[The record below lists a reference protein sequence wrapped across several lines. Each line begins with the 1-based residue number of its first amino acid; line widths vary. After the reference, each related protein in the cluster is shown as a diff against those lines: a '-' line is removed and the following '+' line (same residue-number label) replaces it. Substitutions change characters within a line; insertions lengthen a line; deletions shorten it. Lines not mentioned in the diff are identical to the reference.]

1 MYFYI
6 YIYMTRLTKADY
18 ITILTH
24 YGKRMPKGK
33 TRATLKRIKG
43 ATNRLIA
50 SKLCHCVKKVS
61 RSGKK
66 YKSEKITIPIC
77 IASILKRRGLKL
89 TGRFACKKKFILTSR
104 KKNKMVKTRKISY
117 LHARRRGR
125 RRRRHRSTKRRRAK

>member
-1 MYFYI
+1 
-6 YIYMTRLTKADY
+6 MTHLTKADY

-24 YGKRMPKGK
+24 YGKRIPKGK

-43 ATNRLIA
+43 SAERLIA
-50 SKLCHCVKKVS
+50 QKLCHCVKKVS

-66 YKSEKITIPIC
+66 YKSEKITTPIC
-77 IASILKRRGLKL
+77 IASILKRRGLTL

-117 LHARRRGR
+117 LHARRR
-125 RRRRHRSTKRRRAK
+125 RRRHRSRRRTK

>member
-1 MYFYI
+1 
-6 YIYMTRLTKADY
+6 MTHLTKADY

-24 YGKRMPKGK
+24 YGKRIPKGK

-50 SKLCHCVKKVS
+50 SKLCRCVKKVS

-89 TGRFACKKKFILTSR
+89 TGRFACKKKFMGKRTISWFKLLFKYERS
-104 KKNKMVKTRKISY
+104 KRKISV
-117 LHARRRGR
+117 GR
-125 RRRRHRSTKRRRAK
+125 YDRKL